1 MRATK
6 SPRAALI
13 TDTAIKLVV
22 ERGLRG
28 LTHRAVDEAA
38 GLPLGSTSNF
48 ARTRAALLAGT
59 LNRIAELEAEAYH
72 LSDRPAFPPGT
83 PPAGQLALL
92 ASLGLHAALT
102 VGRSLTLARVE
113 LALEANR
120 RPELRKLY
128 DSLGGEFASA
138 AAALF
143 AAAGSIEPAADA
155 KRLIRWAEGVTF
167 HALAGPGAEKI
178 PSASE
183 LHLDAGVYIAALLA
197 PDGPHGPA
205 GAHEEGPSR
214 ASPTH
219 DPHAPKDSSDL

>member
-83 PPAGQLALL
+83 PPASQLALL

-102 VGRSLTLARVE
+102 VGRPLTLARVE

-128 DSLGGEFASA
+128 DSLGGEFAYA
-138 AAALF
+138 AAGLF
-143 AAAGSIEPAADA
+143 AAAGSIEPTADA
-155 KRLIRWAEGVTF
+155 QRLIRWAEGVTF
-167 HALAGPGAEKI
+167 HALAGPGSKKI

-183 LHLDAGVYIAALLA
+183 LHHDAGVYISALLGSN
-197 PDGPHGPA
+197 GPHDPA
-205 GAHEEGPSR
+205 EPQGEAFSQPS
-214 ASPTH
+214 STN
-219 DPHAPKDSSDL
+219 DMYAPKDSSNL